1 MGSRFKG
8 KKEGEKKSGMGRGER
23 MALGNGVGEEYVPE
37 GGIKRVWRLIVC
49 DCGGE
54 GFLGGE
60 GTRVRGSDRNKK
72 INNRN

>member
-1 MGSRFKG
+1 
-8 KKEGEKKSGMGRGER
+8 MGRGER

-54 GFLGGE
+54 GFLGGK
-60 GTRVRGSDRNKK
+60 GTRVRRSDRNKK
-72 INNRN
+72 NK